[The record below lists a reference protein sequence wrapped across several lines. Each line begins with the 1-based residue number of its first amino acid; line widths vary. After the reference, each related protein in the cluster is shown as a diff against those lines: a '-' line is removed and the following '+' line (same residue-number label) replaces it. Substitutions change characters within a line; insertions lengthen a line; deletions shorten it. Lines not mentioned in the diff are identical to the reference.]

1 MTRARDIPAD
11 PRSRNQALCTLF
23 FPVAGCLRGIWF
35 CRRLKRD
42 VLRMRSRENE
52 GSLRRFIRHK
62 GTAFQSRYLFVP
74 SRRSRNAPRYSPSF
88 NSQRAR
94 KIRKTKLQNKTR
106 NKLLYIGNDFSSIE
120 RASRLV
126 VFQAHRQHFVCRIAA
141 CPWSSVV
148 SSRTYLSLYSSPLV
162 CTCDTAKRGSEKAI
176 EIPRFNLPSRVSH
189 VASAAF
195 RTAGEFGMRTKCVT

>member
-11 PRSRNQALCTLF
+11 PRSRNQALCSPF

-35 CRRLKRD
+35 CRRLKRA

-62 GTAFQSRYLFVP
+62 GTAFQCRYLSVP
-74 SRRSRNAPRYSPSF
+74 SRRSQNAPRYSPSL
-88 NSQRAR
+88 NSQRAC
-94 KIRKTKLQNKTR
+94 KMHKTKLQNKTR
-106 NKLLYIGNDFSSIE
+106 NKCIGYDFSSPE
-120 RASRLV
+120 RVSRLV

-162 CTCDTAKRGSEKAI
+162 RICDRAKRGSEKAI

-189 VASAAF
+189 VVSAAF
-195 RTAGEFGMRTKCVT
+195 RTAG

>member
-1 MTRARDIPAD
+1 
-11 PRSRNQALCTLF
+11 
-23 FPVAGCLRGIWF
+23 
-35 CRRLKRD
+35 
-42 VLRMRSRENE
+42 MRSRENE

-62 GTAFQSRYLFVP
+62 GTAFQSRYLSVP

-148 SSRTYLSLYSSPLV
+148 SSRAYLSLYSSLV

-189 VASAAF
+189 VASAAL
-195 RTAGEFGMRTKCVT
+195 RTAG